1 MLRMAGIV
9 TDRRRQ
15 RDRCSR
21 FDSKL
26 RDANATL
33 ATLATLAAV
42 LATPAGEVK
51 RR

>member
-15 RDRCSR
+15 RDRCPR
-21 FDSKL
+21 FDSML
-26 RDANATL
+26 RDAN

-42 LATPAGEVK
+42 LATPAGDVK